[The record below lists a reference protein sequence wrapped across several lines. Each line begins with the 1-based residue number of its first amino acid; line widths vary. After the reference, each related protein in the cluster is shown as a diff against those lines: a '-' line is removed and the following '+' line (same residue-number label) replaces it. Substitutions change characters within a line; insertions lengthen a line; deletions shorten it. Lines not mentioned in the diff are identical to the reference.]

1 MVLTMTH
8 PYSLAHRTALIT
20 GAGSPDGIGVAVA
33 RQLARQGARVA
44 LAATSD
50 RVRERAQ
57 ELASEGFEAHALLAD
72 LTDPTAATNLVQSA
86 VEHFG
91 HLDIVVNNAGMV
103 QTGVTLEV
111 STFADETS
119 PAWAR
124 QLEITLM
131 TAVNVT
137 RAALPHMRAQRHG
150 RVVMMSSVTG
160 SLVVTT
166 GGSAYAAA
174 KAGIDGLMR
183 AVAIEEG
190 PNGITCTSVSPGWIK
205 TGSSE
210 DQELV
215 AGVHTPVGRPGTPEE
230 VAAVVGFLASDE
242 ASYVTGQTFVV
253 DGGNTI
259 QEIKAS

>member
-1 MVLTMTH
+1 MTQ
-8 PYSLAHRTALIT
+8 PFSLDNRTALIT
-20 GAGSPDGIGVAVA
+20 GAGSADGIGMAVA
-33 RQLARQGARVA
+33 RQLGRQGARLA

-50 RVRERAQ
+50 RVRERAS
-57 ELASEGFEAHALLAD
+57 ELTAEGFDAHPLLAD
-72 LTDPTAATNLVQSA
+72 LTDPAAATELVQTA
-86 VEHFG
+86 VDHFG
-91 HLDIVVNNAGMV
+91 QLDIVVNNAGMV
-103 QTGVTLEV
+103 QSGVTLEV

-119 PAWAR
+119 HAWAR

-137 RAALPHMRAQRHG
+137 RAALPHMRSRKHG

-160 SLVVTT
+160 SLVVTR

-183 AVAIEEG
+183 AVALEEG
-190 PNGITCTSVSPGWIK
+190 PNGITCTSVAPGWIK

-210 DQELV
+210 PEELV
-215 AGVHTPVGRPGTPEE
+215 AGVHTPIGRPGTPEE
-230 VAAVVGFLASDE
+230 VAALVGFLASDE